1 MAEVTA
7 SIHIDRKLIE
17 AWVMGHRRQIPFAQS
32 KAINEIAQDL
42 KKRALPEG
50 AKAAFDSP
58 TNFTSSS
65 AAWRIQYSTK
75 KNVEALVYPQA
86 KREPYLRAH
95 ITGGE
100 RGVKKSEAFFRG
112 VGVGSAPADQFF
124 PTSHA
129 KRNNQG
135 NVRKATIE
143 RIILQARDKTP
154 GRGKHF
160 IGKPANSTQPYGI
173 YKRMARKIR
182 PIYLPATKPMQ
193 YERIY
198 DIGGIADEVISQDYE
213 RLFSKHFANALRT
226 AK

>member
-17 AWVMGHRRQIPFAQS
+17 AWVMGHRKQIPFAQS
-32 KAINEIAQDL
+32 KAINEIAKDL
-42 KKRALPEG
+42 KKRALPAG
-50 AKAAFDSP
+50 AKAAFDNP

-65 AAWRIQYSTK
+65 ATWFAEYSTK
-75 KNVEALVYPQA
+75 KNVEALVYPLD

-100 RGVKKSEAFFRG
+100 RGVKKMEAAFEG
-112 VGVGSAPADQFF
+112 AGVGSAPADQFF
-124 PTSHA
+124 PTDFA
-129 KRNNQG
+129 RRNNKG
-135 NVRKATIE
+135 NVTKATISK
-143 RIILQARDKTP
+143 IITEAEQGIT

-160 IGKPANSTQPYGI
+160 IGKPANSTKPYGI

-182 PIYLPATKPMQ
+182 PIYLPATSPMQ
-193 YERIY
+193 YGRIY
-198 DIGGIADEVISQDYE
+198 DIGGIADKVISQDYE
-213 RLFSKHFANALRT
+213 SLFSKHFAEAIRT